1 MLARLRRRTD
11 DEANGVRV
19 AVENREGG
27 GLALRYIILN
37 SDKTPAEKLTDG
49 GHPRSE
55 VEDFENLAV
64 LVPEPFVV
72 FDFDTTSDAEIIMEI
87 VRDLGVKC
95 LAMKTTRGVHLWFKS
110 PEPMKNSIKTKC
122 AIGLHYDVR
131 SYGKSSYTVVK
142 RNGEWREWMQVYK
155 GDDVDEVP
163 IWLSPLSSKYN
174 FKGMKAGDGR
184 NATLFEYILVMQGKG
199 YNRNQIRKTIKIIND
214 YVFAEPLSDS
224 ELDTILRDE
233 AFKDNDELLEE
244 VALNECFDEDGKFKH
259 NKFAELLV
267 EQMSIVTVNEQCYVY
282 KDGYYQRAE
291 REIDKEMIRL
301 YRRSRRSQRAEVL
314 DYIKILTSLKTSEIP
329 KQEYIINLKNGRLDV
344 RTNTLLPFDPE
355 IIDFARIPVVYDPDA
370 YCADLDKML
379 NKVFRHDREVID
391 LFEEMVGYILI
402 KNARFRKGFLLY
414 GSGSNGKS
422 TVLNL
427 LKKFIGE
434 DNLSTVELRKLSDPF
449 LTAELE
455 HKLANIGDDIDPK
468 EITDTGTIKKLFTG
482 ESLTVQRKYQDPF
495 ILKNYAKM
503 IFSCNQLP
511 RILDKSHGM
520 YSRLMLIPFTA
531 TFSADDEDFDPFIE
545 DKVTTDEAMSYLL
558 NIGLRGLRRLLH
570 NNKFTEPKVVIEALE
585 EFKKDNSNV
594 LTWIEDEGIETSY
607 LLTNTTD
614 KLFSEFK
621 DWCNR
626 SEIKYAS
633 SIRTFH
639 KDIEDTY
646 NFERKRIRNTDT
658 GNKFKWQFIVKLD

>member
-1 MLARLRRRTD
+1 M
-11 DEANGVRV
+11 
-19 AVENREGG
+19 
-27 GLALRYIILN
+27 RYIILN
-37 SDKTPAEKLTDG
+37 DDKTPAEKLSDG
-49 GHPRSE
+49 GHPLE
-55 VEDFENLAV
+55 KVKDFDNLAV
-64 LVPEPFVV
+64 LVPEPFIVL
-72 FDFDTTSDAEIIMEI
+72 DFDTSRDAEIILNVVKEL
-87 VRDLGVKC
+87 DLKC
-95 LAMKTTRGVHLWFKS
+95 LVMKTTRGVHLWFKS

-131 SYGKSSYTVVK
+131 SWGKLSYTVVK
-142 RNGEWREWMQVYK
+142 RDGKWREWIKTVPA
-155 GDDVDEVP
+155 DEIQELPV
-163 IWLSPLSSKYN
+163 WLKPLSSKYR
-174 FKGMKAGDGR
+174 FKDMEDGDGR
-184 NATLFEYILVMQGKG
+184 NQALYEYILTMQSKG
-199 YNRNQIRKTIKIIND
+199 YNREQIRKTIKLINN
-214 YVFAEPLSDS
+214 YVFKEPLSES
-224 ELDTILRDE
+224 ELGTILRDE
-233 AFKDNDELLEE
+233 SFRDDEELLET

-267 EQMSIVTVNEQCYVY
+267 KQMKIVTVNEQCYVY

-301 YRRSRRSQRAEVL
+301 YPRSKRAQRAEVL
-314 DYIKILTSLKTSEIP
+314 DYIKILTTIKASDIP
-329 KQEYIINLKNGRLDV
+329 LQEYIINLKNGRLDV
-344 RTNTLLPFDPE
+344 RTNKLLEFDPE
-355 IIDFARIPVVYDPDA
+355 VIDFARIPVTYDPDA
-370 YCADLDKML
+370 YSADLDKML
-379 NKVFRHDREVID
+379 NKVFKHDREVID

-434 DNLSTVELRKLSDPF
+434 ENLSTVELKKLSDPF

-455 HKLANIGDDIDPK
+455 LKLANIGDDIDPK

-482 ESLTVQRKYQDPF
+482 ESMTVQRKYQDPF

-511 RILDKSHGM
+511 RILDKSQGM

-531 TFSADDEDFDPFIE
+531 TFTADDEDFDPFIE
-545 DKVTTDEAMSYLL
+545 DKVTTDEALSYLL

-570 NNKFTEPKVVIEALE
+570 NNRFTEPKVVKDALE
-585 EFKKDNSNV
+585 EYKTSNSTV
-594 LTWIEDEGIETSY
+594 LTWIEEEGIKTTE
-607 LLTNTTD
+607 LLGQPTD
-614 KLFSEFK
+614 RLFSQFK

-626 SEIKYAS
+626 SEIKYLS

-639 KDIEDTY
+639 KEIEEKY
-646 NFERKRIRNTDT
+646 NFERIRRRKEGDWKNYEWV
-658 GNKFKWQFIVKLD
+658 FVVKLD

>member
-1 MLARLRRRTD
+1 M
-11 DEANGVRV
+11 
-19 AVENREGG
+19 
-27 GLALRYIILN
+27 LRYIILN
-37 SDKTPAEKLTDG
+37 NDKTPAEKLSDG
-49 GHPRSE
+49 GHPLEE
-55 VEDFENLAV
+55 VKDFENLAV
-64 LVPEPFVV
+64 LVPEPYVV
-72 FDFDTTSDAEIIMEI
+72 FDFDTTSDAEIALRI
-87 VRDLGVKC
+87 VKDLDVKC
-95 LAMKTTRGVHLWFKS
+95 LAMKTSRGVHLWFKS

-131 SYGKSSYTVVK
+131 SYGKLSYTVVK
-142 RNGEWREWMQVYK
+142 QDGVWREWVHTCK
-155 GDDVDEVP
+155 GDEVDEIP
-163 IWLSPLSSKYN
+163 SWLQPLSSKYN
-174 FKGMKAGDGR
+174 FKDMKAGDGR
-184 NATLFEYILVMQGKG
+184 NAALFEYILVMQGKG
-199 YNRNQIRKTIKIIND
+199 YNREQIRKTIKLINN
-214 YVFAEPLSDS
+214 YVFKDPLSES
-224 ELDTILRDE
+224 ELETIIRDE
-233 AFKDNDELLEE
+233 SFKDDKELLET

-267 EQMSIVTVNEQCYVY
+267 KQMKIVTVNEQCYVY

-301 YRRSRRSQRAEVL
+301 YPRSRRAQRAEVL
-314 DYIKILTSLKTSEIP
+314 DYIKILTTIKASDIP
-329 KQEYIINLKNGRLDV
+329 LQEYIINLKNGRLDV
-344 RTNTLLPFDPE
+344 RTNKLLDFDPE
-355 IIDFARIPVVYDPDA
+355 VIDFARIPVTYDPNA
-370 YCADLDKML
+370 YSADLDKML
-379 NKVFRHDREVID
+379 NKVFKHDREVID

-434 DNLSTVELRKLSDPF
+434 ENLSTVELKKLSDPF

-482 ESLTVQRKYQDPF
+482 ESMTVQRKYQDPF

-511 RILDKSHGM
+511 RILDKSQGM

-531 TFSADDEDFDPFIE
+531 TFSAEDEDFDPFIE
-545 DKVTTDEAMSYLL
+545 DKVTTDEALSYLL

-570 NNKFTEPKVVIEALE
+570 NNKFTEPKVVKDALE
-585 EFKKDNSNV
+585 EYKTSNSTV
-594 LTWIEDEGIETSY
+594 LTWIEEEGITTSE
-607 LLTNTTD
+607 LLEHPTD
-614 KLFSEFK
+614 KLFSNFK
-621 DWCNR
+621 DWCTR
-626 SEIKYAS
+626 SEIKYQS

-639 KDIEDTY
+639 KDIEEKY
-646 NFERKRIRNTDT
+646 NFERIRRRKKDNW
-658 GNKFKWQFIVKLD
+658 KSYEWMFVVKLD

>member
-1 MLARLRRRTD
+1 M
-11 DEANGVRV
+11 
-19 AVENREGG
+19 
-27 GLALRYIILN
+27 RYIILN
-37 SDKTPAEKLTDG
+37 PDKTPAEKLSDG
-49 GHPRSE
+49 GHPLEE
-55 VEDFENLAV
+55 VRDFENLAV
-64 LVPEPFVV
+64 LIPEPYVV
-72 FDFDTTSDAEIIMEI
+72 LDFDTTSDAEIILDI
-87 VRDLGVKC
+87 IQDLGLKC
-95 LAMKTTRGVHLWFKS
+95 LAMKTTRGIHLWFKS

-131 SYGKSSYTVVK
+131 SYGKLSYTVVK
-142 RNGEWREWMQVYK
+142 KDGEWREWVQTYK
-155 GDDVDEVP
+155 ADEVEEIP
-163 IWLSPLSSKYN
+163 SWLQPLSSKYN

-199 YNRNQIRKTIKIIND
+199 YNREQIRKTIKLIND
-214 YVFAEPLSDS
+214 YVFEEPLSES
-224 ELDTILRDE
+224 ELETILRDE
-233 AFKDNDELLEE
+233 SFKDDEELLET

-267 EQMSIVTVNEQCYVY
+267 EQMKIVTVNEQCYVY

-301 YRRSRRSQRAEVL
+301 YPRSRRSQRTEVL
-314 DYIKILTSLKTSEIP
+314 DYIKILTTIKASDIP
-329 KQEYIINLKNGRLDV
+329 LQEYIINLKNGRLDV
-344 RTNTLLPFDPE
+344 RTNKLLEFDPE
-355 IIDFARIPVVYDPDA
+355 VIDFARIPVTYDPDA

-379 NKVFRHDREVID
+379 NKVFKHDREVID

-434 DNLSTVELRKLSDPF
+434 ENLSTVELKKLSDPF

-482 ESLTVQRKYQDPF
+482 ESMTVQRKYQDPF

-545 DKVTTDEAMSYLL
+545 DKVTTDEALSYLL

-570 NNKFTEPKVVIEALE
+570 NNRFTEPKVVKDALE
-585 EFKKDNSNV
+585 EYKTSNSTV
-594 LTWIEDEGIETSY
+594 LTWIEEEGITTSE
-607 LLTNTTD
+607 LLEQPTD
-614 KLFSEFK
+614 RLFSEFK
-621 DWCNR
+621 DWCTR
-626 SEIKYAS
+626 SEIKYQS

-639 KDIEDTY
+639 KDIEEKY
-646 NFERKRIRNTDT
+646 NFERIRRRKKDNW
-658 GNKFKWQFIVKLD
+658 KSYEWMFVVKLE

>member
-1 MLARLRRRTD
+1 M
-11 DEANGVRV
+11 
-19 AVENREGG
+19 
-27 GLALRYIILN
+27 RYIILN
-37 SDKTPAEKLTDG
+37 DDKTPAEKLSDG
-49 GHPRSE
+49 GHPLEE
-55 VEDFENLAV
+55 VKDFDNLAV
-64 LVPEPFVV
+64 LVPEPFIVL
-72 FDFDTTSDAEIIMEI
+72 DFDTSRDAEIILNVVKEL
-87 VRDLGVKC
+87 DLKC
-95 LAMKTTRGVHLWFKS
+95 LVMKTTRGVHLWFKS

-131 SYGKSSYTVVK
+131 SWGKLSYTVVK
-142 RNGEWREWMQVYK
+142 RDGEWREWIKTVPA
-155 GDDVDEVP
+155 DEIQELPV
-163 IWLSPLSSKYN
+163 WLKPLSSKYR
-174 FKGMKAGDGR
+174 FKDMEDGDGR
-184 NATLFEYILVMQGKG
+184 NQALYEYILTMQSKG
-199 YNRNQIRKTIKIIND
+199 YNREQIRKTIKLINN
-214 YVFAEPLSDS
+214 YVFKEPLSES
-224 ELDTILRDE
+224 ELGTILRDE
-233 AFKDNDELLEE
+233 SFRDDEELLET

-267 EQMSIVTVNEQCYVY
+267 KQMKIVTVNEQCYVY

-301 YRRSRRSQRAEVL
+301 YPRSKRAQRAEVL
-314 DYIKILTSLKTSEIP
+314 DYIKILTTIRASDIP
-329 KQEYIINLKNGRLDV
+329 LQEYIINLKNGRLDV
-344 RTNTLLPFDPE
+344 RTNKLLEFDPE
-355 IIDFARIPVVYDPDA
+355 VIDFARIPVTYDPDA
-370 YCADLDKML
+370 YSADLDKML
-379 NKVFRHDREVID
+379 NKVFKHDREVID

-434 DNLSTVELRKLSDPF
+434 ENLSTVELKKLSDPF

-482 ESLTVQRKYQDPF
+482 ESMTVQRKYQDPF

-511 RILDKSHGM
+511 RILDKSQGM

-531 TFSADDEDFDPFIE
+531 TFTADDEDFDPFIE
-545 DKVTTDEAMSYLL
+545 DKVTTDEALSYLL

-570 NNKFTEPKVVIEALE
+570 NNRFTEPKVVKDALE
-585 EFKKDNSNV
+585 EYKTSNSTV
-594 LTWIEDEGIETSY
+594 LTWIEEEGIKTTE
-607 LLTNTTD
+607 LLGQPTD
-614 KLFSEFK
+614 RLFSQFK

-626 SEIKYAS
+626 SEIKYLS

-639 KDIEDTY
+639 KEIEEKY
-646 NFERKRIRNTDT
+646 NFERIRRRKEGDWKNYEWV
-658 GNKFKWQFIVKLD
+658 FVVKLD

>member
-1 MLARLRRRTD
+1 
-11 DEANGVRV
+11 V
-19 AVENREGG
+19 
-27 GLALRYIILN
+27 RYIILN
-37 SDKTPAEKLTDG
+37 NDKTPAEKLSDG
-49 GHPRSE
+49 GHPLEE
-55 VEDFENLAV
+55 VKDFENLAV
-64 LVPEPFVV
+64 LVPEPYVV
-72 FDFDTTSDAEIIMEI
+72 FDFDTTSDAEIALQI
-87 VRDLGVKC
+87 VKDLELKC
-95 LAMKTTRGVHLWFKS
+95 LAMKTTRGIHLWFKS

-131 SYGKSSYTVVK
+131 SYGKLSYTVVK
-142 RNGEWREWMQVYK
+142 QDGVWREWVHTCK
-155 GDDVDEVP
+155 GDEVDEIP
-163 IWLSPLSSKYN
+163 SWLQPLSSKYN

-184 NATLFEYILVMQGKG
+184 NAALFEYILVMQGKG
-199 YNRNQIRKTIKIIND
+199 YNREQIRKTIKLINN
-214 YVFAEPLSDS
+214 YVFKDPLSES
-224 ELDTILRDE
+224 ELETILRDE
-233 AFKDNDELLEE
+233 SFKDDEELLETI
-244 VALNECFDEDGKFKH
+244 ALNECFDEDGKFKH

-267 EQMSIVTVNEQCYVY
+267 KQMKIVTVNEQCYVY

-301 YRRSRRSQRAEVL
+301 YPRSRRAQRAEVL
-314 DYIKILTSLKTSEIP
+314 DYIKILTATKASDIP
-329 KQEYIINLKNGRLDV
+329 LQEYIINLKNGRLDV
-344 RTNTLLPFDPE
+344 RTNKLLEFDPE
-355 IIDFARIPVVYDPDA
+355 VIDFARIPVTYDPNA
-370 YCADLDKML
+370 YSADLDKML
-379 NKVFRHDREVID
+379 NKVFKHDREVID

-434 DNLSTVELRKLSDPF
+434 ENLSTVELKKLSDPF

-482 ESLTVQRKYQDPF
+482 ESMTVQRKYQDPF

-511 RILDKSHGM
+511 RILDKSQGM

-531 TFSADDEDFDPFIE
+531 TFSAEDEDFDPFIE
-545 DKVTTDEAMSYLL
+545 DKVTTDEALSYLL

-570 NNKFTEPKVVIEALE
+570 NNKFTEPKVVIDALE
-585 EFKKDNSNV
+585 EYKTSNSTV
-594 LTWIEDEGIETSY
+594 LTWIEEEGITTSE
-607 LLTNTTD
+607 LLEHPTD
-614 KLFSEFK
+614 KLFSNFK
-621 DWCNR
+621 DWCTR
-626 SEIKYAS
+626 SEIKYQS

-639 KDIEDTY
+639 KDIEEKY
-646 NFERKRIRNTDT
+646 NFERIRRRKKDNW
-658 GNKFKWQFIVKLD
+658 KSYEWMFVVKLD

>member
-1 MLARLRRRTD
+1 
-11 DEANGVRV
+11 V
-19 AVENREGG
+19 
-27 GLALRYIILN
+27 RYIILN
-37 SDKTPAEKLTDG
+37 NDKTPAEKLSDG
-49 GHPRSE
+49 GHPLEE
-55 VEDFENLAV
+55 VKDFENLAV
-64 LVPEPFVV
+64 LVPEPYVV
-72 FDFDTTSDAEIIMEI
+72 FDFDTTSDAEIALQI
-87 VRDLGVKC
+87 VKELKVKC
-95 LAMKTTRGVHLWFKS
+95 LAMKTTRGIHLWFKS

-131 SYGKSSYTVVK
+131 SYGKLSYTVVK
-142 RNGEWREWMQVYK
+142 QDGVWRKWVHTCR
-155 GDDVDEVP
+155 GDEVDEIP
-163 IWLSPLSSKYN
+163 SWLQPLSSKYN

-184 NATLFEYILVMQGKG
+184 NAALFEYILVMQGKG
-199 YNRNQIRKTIKIIND
+199 YNREQIRKTIKLINN
-214 YVFAEPLSDS
+214 YVFKDPLSES
-224 ELDTILRDE
+224 ELETILRDE
-233 AFKDNDELLEE
+233 SFKDDEELLETI
-244 VALNECFDEDGKFKH
+244 ALNECFDEDGKFKH

-267 EQMSIVTVNEQCYVY
+267 EQMNIVTVNEQCYVY

-301 YRRSRRSQRAEVL
+301 YPRSRRAQRAEVL
-314 DYIKILTSLKTSEIP
+314 DYIKILTAIKASDIP
-329 KQEYIINLKNGRLDV
+329 LQEYIINLKNGRLDV
-344 RTNTLLPFDPE
+344 RTNKLLEFDPE
-355 IIDFARIPVVYDPDA
+355 VIDFARIPVTYDPNA
-370 YCADLDKML
+370 YSADLDKML
-379 NKVFRHDREVID
+379 NKVFKHDREVID

-434 DNLSTVELRKLSDPF
+434 ENLSTVELKKLSDPF

-482 ESLTVQRKYQDPF
+482 ESMTVQRKYQDPF

-511 RILDKSHGM
+511 RILDKSQGM

-545 DKVTTDEAMSYLL
+545 DKVTTDEALSYLL

-570 NNKFTEPKVVIEALE
+570 NNKFTEPKVVKDALE
-585 EFKKDNSNV
+585 EYKTSNSTV
-594 LTWIEDEGIETSY
+594 LTWIEEEGITTSE
-607 LLTNTTD
+607 LLEHPTD
-614 KLFSEFK
+614 KLFSNFK
-621 DWCNR
+621 DWCTR
-626 SEIKYAS
+626 SEIKYQS

-639 KDIEDTY
+639 KDIEEKY
-646 NFERKRIRNTDT
+646 NFERIRRRKKDNW
-658 GNKFKWQFIVKLD
+658 KSYEWMFVVKLD

>member
-1 MLARLRRRTD
+1 M
-11 DEANGVRV
+11 
-19 AVENREGG
+19 
-27 GLALRYIILN
+27 RYIILN
-37 SDKTPAEKLTDG
+37 NDKTPAEKLSDG
-49 GHPRSE
+49 GHPLEE
-55 VEDFENLAV
+55 VKDFENLAV
-64 LVPEPFVV
+64 LVPEPYVV
-72 FDFDTTSDAEIIMEI
+72 LDFDTTSDAEIALQI
-87 VRDLGVKC
+87 VKDLKVKC
-95 LAMKTTRGVHLWFKS
+95 LVMKTTRGIHLWFKS
-110 PEPMKNSIKTKC
+110 PDPMKNSIKTKC

-131 SYGKSSYTVVK
+131 SWGKMSYTVVK
-142 RNGEWREWMQVYK
+142 KDGVWREWVHTYK
-155 GDDVDEVP
+155 GDEVDEVP
-163 IWLSPLSSKYN
+163 SWLQPLSSKYN

-184 NATLFEYILVMQGKG
+184 NAALFEYILVMQGKG
-199 YNRNQIRKTIKIIND
+199 YNREQIRKTIKLINN
-214 YVFAEPLSDS
+214 YVFKDPLSES
-224 ELDTILRDE
+224 ELETILRDE
-233 AFKDNDELLEE
+233 SFKDEEKLEE
-244 VALNECFDEDGKFKH
+244 TVAVNECFDEDGGFKH

-267 EQMSIVTVNEQCYVY
+267 KQMKIVTVNEQCYVY

-301 YRRSRRSQRAEVL
+301 YKRSRRSQRAEVL
-314 DYIKILTSLKTSEIP
+314 DYIKILTATKASDIP
-329 KQEYIINLKNGRLDV
+329 LQEYIINLKNGRLDV
-344 RTNTLLPFDPE
+344 RTNKLLDFDPE
-355 IIDFARIPVVYDPDA
+355 VIDFARIPVTYDPNA
-370 YCADLDKML
+370 YSADLDKML
-379 NKVFRHDREVID
+379 NKVFKHDREVID

-434 DNLSTVELRKLSDPF
+434 ENLSTVELKKLSDPF

-482 ESLTVQRKYQDPF
+482 ESMTVQRKYQDPF

-511 RILDKSHGM
+511 RILDKSQGM

-545 DKVTTDEAMSYLL
+545 DKVTTDEALSYLL

-570 NNKFTEPKVVIEALE
+570 NNKFTEPKVVIDALE
-585 EFKKDNSNV
+585 EYKTSNSTV
-594 LTWIEDEGIETSY
+594 LTWIEEEGITTSE
-607 LLTNTTD
+607 LLEHPTD
-614 KLFSEFK
+614 KLFSNFK
-621 DWCNR
+621 DWCTR
-626 SEIKYAS
+626 SEIKYQS

-639 KDIEDTY
+639 KDIEEKY
-646 NFERKRIRNTDT
+646 NFERIRRRKKDNW
-658 GNKFKWQFIVKLD
+658 KSYEWMFVVKLD